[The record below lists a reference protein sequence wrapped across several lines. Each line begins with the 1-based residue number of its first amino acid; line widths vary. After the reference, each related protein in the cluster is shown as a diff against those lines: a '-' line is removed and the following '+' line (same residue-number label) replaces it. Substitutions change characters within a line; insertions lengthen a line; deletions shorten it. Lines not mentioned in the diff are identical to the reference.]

1 MEIPIHFQQVYLFP
15 NDAAKW
21 LFTTEPMICCGD
33 FVVLKKTIWWLEI
46 KVNYFL
52 KTLIALWRTKLT
64 NLKMQSKWK
73 ALWLRIRNLWWI
85 NLGSPPLSHHWH
97 LLLTNVGL
105 REGKVGSFPE
115 TYIDPLWQRRRW
127 QHWQRQAHALHF
139 LVSFFVFH
147 ETTTSK
153 GTNLIAK
160 LKQQQRRLQRG
171 K

>member
-33 FVVLKKTIWWLEI
+33 FVVLKKTNWWFEI

-73 ALWLRIRNLWWI
+73 ALRLRIWNLWWI
-85 NLGSPPLSHHWH
+85 NLGSPPPKSSLTLTSHKCWVKGGIGRQFPRNLHW
-97 LLLTNVGL
+97 
-105 REGKVGSFPE
+105 S
-115 TYIDPLWQRRRW
+115 PL
-127 QHWQRQAHALHF
+127 
-139 LVSFFVFH
+139 
-147 ETTTSK
+147 TTTTVAAMTTSS
-153 GTNLIAK
+153 TCIALFGVFLCLPWNDYIK
-160 LKQQQRRLQRG
+160 RH
-171 K
+171 